1 MKEEGS
7 SVVPV
12 PALASP
18 LGAARAADTWTVPRS
33 DPRAEMAELAA
44 ASGISSVEIIAWR
57 DAGHPEAG
65 GSEVHSARIAE
76 KWAGAGLDVQIVAS
90 RPDGAPR
97 HWSGDGYT
105 TTRPAGRYRI
115 FPSTLARGALRRPV
129 PGRATVEVWNGM
141 PFFTPLWAS
150 QPRVVL
156 LHHVHD
162 RMWDTVMPGPLAAAG
177 RLLETRL
184 APPLYRNTRLVTLSP
199 SSKLDI
205 VRRLGLDPFNVDVVP
220 PGVDAIFQPGQRSP
234 TPFLVAVG
242 RLVPYKRFDELIAVM
257 VSLKARHPDL
267 KAVIAGDGS
276 QKAHLEAL
284 VAAHSA
290 QGWLALPGRVEP
302 AELVRLYQR
311 AWVLAS
317 SSAFEG
323 WGLTI
328 SEAAACATPAVAS
341 PIAGHFDAVDDSRT
355 GFLAE
360 PGREMVDRLDLL
372 LTDTALRRRM
382 QHSARSKARELS
394 WDAAATG
401 ILRILA
407 EQATLCK

>member
-1 MKEEGS
+1 MKKDAPI
-7 SVVPV
+7 VAAPP
-12 PALASP
+12 PAA
-18 LGAARAADTWTVPRS
+18 LGATGVAGSAPHD
-33 DPRAEMAELAA
+33 DPYSEMAELAA

-76 KWAGAGLDVQIVAS
+76 RWARAGLDVHVVAS
-90 RPDGAPR
+90 RPDGGSRSWA
-97 HWSGDGYT
+97 GDGYRIS
-105 TTRPAGRYRI
+105 RPAGRYRI
-115 FPSTLARGALRRPV
+115 FPATLARGVTRRPA
-129 PGRATVEVWNGM
+129 PGRATVEIWNGM
-141 PFFTPLWAS
+141 PFFTPIWAP

-162 RMWDTVMPGPLAAAG
+162 RMWDTVLPGPLAAAG
-177 RLLETRL
+177 RLIETRL
-184 APPLYRNTRLVTLSP
+184 APPLYRSTRLVTLSA

-205 VRRLGLDPFNVDVVP
+205 VRRLGLDPAKVDVVP
-220 PGVDAIFQPGQRSP
+220 PGVDACFEPGRRSP
-234 TPFLVAVG
+234 VPLVAAVG
-242 RLVPYKRFDELIAVM
+242 RLVPYKRFDALIDVL

-276 QKAHLEAL
+276 QKPSLEAL
-284 VAAHSA
+284 VAARDARS
-290 QGWLALPGRVEP
+290 WLSLPGHLETS
-302 AELVRLYQR
+302 ELVTLYQR
-311 AWVLAS
+311 AWAVAS

-341 PIAGHFDAVDDSRT
+341 PIAGHFDAVDDGRT

-360 PGREMVDRLDLL
+360 PGMDMVDRLDLL
-372 LTDTALRRRM
+372 LSDAALRRRM
-382 QHSARSKARELS
+382 QRRARSKARDLS

-407 EQATLCK
+407 EQATLYR

>member
-1 MKEEGS
+1 MKEDAS

-12 PALASP
+12 SAT
-18 LGAARAADTWTVPRS
+18 GAADTADTSAILRS
-33 DPRAEMAELAA
+33 DPRTEMAELAA

-76 KWAGAGLDVQIVAS
+76 RWAGAGLDVQVIAS
-90 RPDGAPR
+90 RPDGASR
-97 HWSGDGYT
+97 DWAGDGYSVS
-105 TTRPAGRYRI
+105 RPAGRYGI
-115 FPSTLARGALRRPV
+115 FPSTLARGARRRPI
-129 PGRATVEVWNGM
+129 PGRATVEIWNGM
-141 PFFTPLWAS
+141 PFLTPLWAS

-162 RMWDTVMPGPLAAAG
+162 RMWDTVLPGPLAAAG
-177 RLLETRL
+177 RILETKL
-184 APPLYRNTRLVTLSP
+184 APPLYRHTRLVTLSA

-205 VRRLGLDPFNVDVVP
+205 VRRLGLDPSKVDVVP
-220 PGVDAIFQPGQRSP
+220 PGVDEGFEPGQRSRVP
-234 TPFLVAVG
+234 LVVAVG
-242 RLVPYKRFDELIAVM
+242 RLVPYKRFDALVEVM
-257 VSLKARHPDL
+257 VALKARHPEL

-284 VAAHSA
+284 VAAHGA
-290 QGWLALPGRVEP
+290 QGWLSLPGRVEP

-311 AWVLAS
+311 AWVVAS

-341 PIAGHFDAVDDSRT
+341 PIAGHFDAVDDGRT

-360 PGREMVDRLDLL
+360 PGEEMVARLDLL
-372 LTDTALRRRM
+372 LSDPALRRRM
-382 QHSARSKARELS
+382 QRNARSKARGLS
-394 WDAAATG
+394 WDAAATS

-407 EQATLCK
+407 EQATLCR